1 MISVILGAQR
11 MAFAREKRA
20 LGSGGR
26 GGPHTHSKL
35 RCTVIAK
42 QDKGR
47 FVFGD
52 RVLLLVQVG
61 LELRILLL
69 QPSQRWVTGVYYYAQ
84 TKFSNIE

>member
-1 MISVILGAQR
+1 MLGRSEHWGAV
-11 MAFAREKRA
+11 EEED
-20 LGSGGR
+20 
-26 GGPHTHSKL
+26 PTHSKL

-52 RVLLLVQVG
+52 RVLLFVQVG